1 MALRRSHNTTQ
12 PPLLA
17 KNMNADS
24 LEIQPLQEPLN
35 AIVAVPGSK
44 SYTNRALLVAALAN
58 GESHLT
64 DALFSDDTDYMVQSL
79 RKLGVSIEADPK
91 AASFMVTGNGGRIP
105 VDGAEL
111 YIGNSGTTSRS
122 ITSYVALGNGTFI
135 IDGDAPMRQS
145 RPLADLLNALGQL
158 GIDARSRNGYL
169 PVEVRAKGF
178 RGGKTQL
185 NASKSSQFL
194 TSLLLVA
201 PYADNGLEIEM
212 IGEFKTEYIDITMA
226 VMQAFGIAVEHD
238 DYRHFRVAGSQ
249 RYRPRAYAIEPDAS
263 NASYFF
269 AAAALNGGRVRVAD
283 IAADSAQGDIHFV
296 DVLEKMGCTV
306 NRYAHGVEVIGPDQL
321 RGIDVDMKAISDTS
335 LTLAAIAPFAKDPVR
350 IRNIEHTRWQ
360 ETDRIAAMVAQLRR
374 LGVEVEEHRDG
385 VTIAP
390 SKPKS
395 STIDTYKDHRVA
407 MSFALVGLRVPG
419 IRINDPSCVGKT
431 FPTYFDIWN
440 QIREST

>member
-1 MALRRSHNTTQ
+1 M
-12 PPLLA
+12 PPNRHSL
-17 KNMNADS
+17 NMNADS
-24 LEIQPLQEPLN
+24 LEIQPLQKPLD
-35 AIVAVPGSK
+35 AEVSVPGSK

-64 DALFSDDTDYMVQSL
+64 GALFSDDTDYMVQTL
-79 RKLGVSIEADPK
+79 RKLGVSIEADSK
-91 AASFMVTGNGGRIP
+91 AASFVVAGNGGRIP

-145 RPLADLLNALGQL
+145 RPMADLLDALGQL
-158 GIDARSRNGYL
+158 GIDARSRFANGCL
-169 PVEVRAKGF
+169 PIEVQAKEF
-178 RGGKTQL
+178 RGGKTRL
-185 NASKSSQFL
+185 DASKSSQFL

-212 IGEFKTEYIDITMA
+212 VSEFKTEYIDITMA
-226 VMQAFGIAVEHD
+226 VMQAFGIEVEHD
-238 DYRHFRVAGSQ
+238 EYRRFRVAGSQ
-249 RYRPRAYAIEPDAS
+249 CYTPRAYAIEPDAS

-269 AAAALNGGRVRVAD
+269 AAAALTGGRVRLAD
-283 IAADSAQGDIHFV
+283 IAANSAQGDINFV

-306 NRYAHGVEVIGPDQL
+306 NRYTRGVEVIGPDQL

-360 ETDRIAAMVAQLRR
+360 ETNRIAAMVAQLRR
-374 LGVEVEEHRDG
+374 LGVAVEEHRDG
-385 VTIAP
+385 VTIMP

-395 STIDTYKDHRVA
+395 SSIDTYKDHRVA

-419 IRINDPSCVGKT
+419 IHINDPGCVGKT
-431 FPTYFDIWN
+431 FPTYFDVWD
-440 QIREST
+440 QIRGSA

>member
-1 MALRRSHNTTQ
+1 
-12 PPLLA
+12 
-17 KNMNADS
+17 MNADS
-24 LEIQPLQEPLN
+24 LEIQPLQEPLD
-35 AIVAVPGSK
+35 AVVAVPGSK

-64 DALFSDDTDYMVQSL
+64 GALFSDDTDYMVQAL

-91 AASFMVTGNGGRIP
+91 AASFTVTGNGGRIP
-105 VDGAEL
+105 TNGAEL

-145 RPLADLLNALGQL
+145 RPIADLLDALGQL
-158 GIDARSRNGYL
+158 GIDARSRFANGCL
-169 PVEVRAKGF
+169 PVEVQAKGF
-178 RGGKTQL
+178 KGGKTQL
-185 NASKSSQFL
+185 DASKSSQFL
-194 TSLLLVA
+194 TALLLVA
-201 PYADNGLEIEM
+201 PYTDNGLEIEM
-212 IGEFKTEYIDITMA
+212 VSEFKTEYIDITMA
-226 VMQAFGIAVEHD
+226 VMRAFGIEVQHD
-238 DYRHFRVAGSQ
+238 DYQRFRVAGGQ
-249 RYRPRAYAIEPDAS
+249 CYKPRAYAIEPDAS

-269 AAAALNGGRVRVAD
+269 AAAALNSGRVRVVD
-283 IAADSAQGDIHFV
+283 IPADSAQGDIHFV
-296 DVLEKMGCTV
+296 DVLEQMGCTV
-306 NRYAHGVEVIGPDQL
+306 NRYAHGVEVIGPD
-321 RGIDVDMKAISDTS
+321 RIKGIDVDMKAISDTS
-335 LTLAAIAPFAKDPVR
+335 LTLAAIAPFATDPVR

-374 LGVEVEEHRDG
+374 LGVKVEEHRDG

-390 SKPKS
+390 SKPEG

-419 IRINDPSCVGKT
+419 IRINDPRCVNKT

-440 QIREST
+440 QIRRSI

>member
-1 MALRRSHNTTQ
+1 
-12 PPLLA
+12 
-17 KNMNADS
+17 MNADS
-24 LEIQPLQEPLN
+24 LEIQPLQKPLD
-35 AIVAVPGSK
+35 ADVSVPGSK

-64 DALFSDDTDYMVQSL
+64 GALFSDDTDYMVQAL

-91 AASFMVTGNGGRIP
+91 AASFVVAGNGGRIP

-145 RPLADLLNALGQL
+145 RPMADLLDALGQL
-158 GIDARSRNGYL
+158 GIDVRSRFANGCL
-169 PVEVRAKGF
+169 PIEVQAKEF
-178 RGGKTQL
+178 RGGKTRL
-185 NASKSSQFL
+185 DASKSSQFL

-212 IGEFKTEYIDITMA
+212 VGEFKTEYIDITMA
-226 VMQAFGIAVEHD
+226 VMQAFGIEVKHD
-238 DYRHFRVAGSQ
+238 EYRRFRIAGGQ
-249 RYRPRAYAIEPDAS
+249 CYTPRTYAIEPDAS

-269 AAAALNGGRVRVAD
+269 AAAALTGGRVRVAD

-296 DVLEKMGCTV
+296 DVLEEMGCTV
-306 NRYAHGVEVIGPDQL
+306 NCYARGVEVIGPNQL

-335 LTLAAIAPFAKDPVR
+335 LTLAAISPFAKDPVR

-360 ETDRIAAMVAQLRR
+360 ETDRIHAMVTELRK
-374 LGVEVEEHRDG
+374 LGVPVVEYQDG
-385 VTIAP
+385 LEISP
-390 SKPKS
+390 SPI
-395 STIDTYKDHRVA
+395 TPAAIDTYHDHRVA
-407 MSFALVGLRVPG
+407 MAFSLIGLKVPG
-419 IRINDPSCVGKT
+419 IRINDPDCVRKT
-431 FPTYFDIWN
+431 FPDYF
-440 QIREST
+440 QVLQRLYV

>member
-1 MALRRSHNTTQ
+1 M
-12 PPLLA
+12 
-17 KNMNADS
+17 KADS
-24 LEIQPLQEPLN
+24 LEIHPLQKPLD
-35 AIVAVPGSK
+35 AEVSVPGSK

-64 DALFSDDTDYMVQSL
+64 GALFSDDTDYMVQAL
-79 RKLGVSIEADPK
+79 RKLGVSIAADPQ
-91 AASFMVTGNGGRIP
+91 AASFVVAGNGGRIP
-105 VDGAEL
+105 VNGAAL

-145 RPLADLLNALGQL
+145 RPMADLLDALGQL
-158 GIDARSRNGYL
+158 GIEARSRFANGCL
-169 PVEVRAKGF
+169 PIQVQAKGF
-178 RGGKTQL
+178 TGGKTRL
-185 NASKSSQFL
+185 DASKSSQFL

-212 IGEFKTEYIDITMA
+212 VREFKTEYIDITLA
-226 VMQAFGIAVEHD
+226 VMQAFGVEVEHD
-238 DYRHFRVAGSQ
+238 QYRHFRVAGSQ
-249 RYRPRAYAIEPDAS
+249 CYRPRAYAIEPDAS

-269 AAAALNGGRVRVAD
+269 AAAALTGGRVRVAG

-296 DVLEKMGCTV
+296 DVLEQMGCTV
-306 NRYAHGVEVIGPDQL
+306 HRYAGAVEVIGPDQL

-335 LTLAAIAPFAKDPVR
+335 LTLAAIAPFANSPVR
-350 IRNIEHTRWQ
+350 LRNIEHTRWQ

-374 LGVEVEEHRDG
+374 LGVAVEEHRDG

-390 SKPKS
+390 SKPNS
-395 STIDTYKDHRVA
+395 GSIDTYDDHRVA

-419 IRINDPSCVGKT
+419 IHINDPGCVGKT
-431 FPTYFDIWN
+431 FPTYFDVWN
-440 QIREST
+440 QLRRSA